1 VSSKNVR
8 HEDKD
13 SENIYKMVCELK
25 LMYGVW
31 RDGKKFIGLSGNFI
45 RSFLIN
51 LFVIDCLP
59 KSLLT
64 IIVDYIDKVPV
75 L

>member
-1 VSSKNVR
+1 
-8 HEDKD
+8 
-13 SENIYKMVCELK
+13 VCELK

-31 RDGKKFIGLSGNFI
+31 RGGKKFIGLSGNFV

-51 LFVIDCLP
+51 LFVVVYLP
-59 KSLLT
+59 KSLVA
-64 IIVDYIDKVPV
+64 IVVDHIDKVPV